1 MHCLKCN
8 SHDDKVIDSCMSK
21 DGLSIRR
28 RRECLGCGHRF
39 TTYEHVERN
48 DMHVI
53 KRDGGR
59 EPFRR
64 EKLLSG
70 FVKAC
75 EKRPVPIDVLEAAV
89 DQIANEL
96 AEENLREIPTQ
107 RIGPK
112 VMSKLEKIDPV
123 AFVRYA
129 SVYRQFQDVGE
140 YIDEI
145 RSLSKKPVDEKQQPD
160 LFKEPAKPEPEP
172 QLK

>member
-1 MHCLKCN
+1 
-8 SHDDKVIDSCMSK
+8 MSK

-89 DQIANEL
+89 DEIANEL

-112 VMSKLEKIDPV
+112 VMAQLEKIDPV

-140 YIDEI
+140 FIDEI
-145 RSLSKKPVDEKQQPD
+145 RSLSQKPIDEKQQPD
-160 LFKEPAKPEPEP
+160 LFKERAEAVPEP